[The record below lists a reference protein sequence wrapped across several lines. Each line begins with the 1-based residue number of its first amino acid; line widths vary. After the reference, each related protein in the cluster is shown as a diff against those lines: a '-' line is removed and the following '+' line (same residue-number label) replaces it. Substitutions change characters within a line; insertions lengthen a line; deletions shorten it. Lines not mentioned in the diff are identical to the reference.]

1 MIKMTSDEQLE
12 QMIRERNE
20 FENRVK
26 ALEGEL
32 SEMCQAMIQLFNGGW
47 DEEAQESI
55 DDEAR
60 RLMDKNKH
68 YIKS

>member
-1 MIKMTSDEQLE
+1 MTSDEQLE

-26 ALEGEL
+26 VLEGEL

-47 DEEAQESI
+47 GEEAQELI